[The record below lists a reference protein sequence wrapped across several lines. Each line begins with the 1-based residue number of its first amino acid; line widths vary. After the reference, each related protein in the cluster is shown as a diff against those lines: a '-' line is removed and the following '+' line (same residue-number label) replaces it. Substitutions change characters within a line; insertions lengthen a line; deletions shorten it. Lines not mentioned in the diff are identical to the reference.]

1 VLRRRNW
8 SVAQSIATAVP
19 LCQAAFS
26 LIFQIRFL
34 SGSALIGVLLSVSF
48 VAYCWRSTVT
58 ERTQLRQDTKRISQF
73 TLSYAW
79 CIIPI
84 LISLIY
90 AFAQVLLLPIKNHV
104 ALTYHLPW
112 VFLFI
117 QQNSFFIE
125 AFNRYHKVIFPVG
138 ADVLFYPFIAMG
150 TMRGLAFFSFSR
162 YIAIGAGFYALSRC
176 FASEKTAIV
185 SAIILISLTAI
196 ALKSV
201 TVKNDIIMAS

>member
-1 VLRRRNW
+1 MLRRRNW

-58 ERTQLRQDTKRISQF
+58 ERTQLRQDTKRIPQF

-125 AFNRYHKVIFPVG
+125 AFNRYHEVIFPVG
-138 ADVLFYPFIAMG
+138 ADALFYPF
-150 TMRGLAFFSFSR
+150 MRWGRCADSRFLALVATSQSVRAFTHSVVALLQKKTPSFPQS
-162 YIAIGAGFYALSRC
+162 S
-176 FASEKTAIV
+176 S
-185 SAIILISLTAI
+185 SA
-196 ALKSV
+196 
-201 TVKNDIIMAS
+201 